1 MPDSLWL
8 RAGRPLIIGHRGASA
23 EAPENTLAAFELALA
38 QKADGF
44 EFDVRLSA
52 DGVPV
57 IIHDDTV
64 DRTTNG
70 TGRVADMTLAELKSL
85 TIDGKHTIPT
95 LDELFERFG
104 RRVLYNVELKATGA
118 TALPSSGGPAR
129 AVADCVAAHAVGEHV
144 LISSFNPLLVRQARR
159 RPSLAVPVGLLRQHR
174 MMRFAHAFAG
184 ASADHPRDDLVDAS
198 LMDWARLSQKHVHVW
213 TVDEP
218 ARARRL
224 AELGVHGIITNKPA
238 LIRAAIE

>member
-23 EAPENTLAAFELALA
+23 EAPENTLAAFDLALA

-95 LDELFERFG
+95 LDELFAVLAAHVPAG
-104 RRVLYNVELKATGA
+104 RILVVRHPHLWHLTHD
-118 TALPSSGGPAR
+118 PHGPAWNR
-129 AVADCVAAHAVGEHV
+129 TVGAAVAAAAERNGVRFFDAQDELAALFGAHPERHYWSGDMHLNFDGMRAYGELVGRE
-144 LISSFNPLLVRQARR
+144 LW
-159 RPSLAVPVGLLRQHR
+159 R
-174 MMRFAHAFAG
+174 MIAAPERDGADAG
-184 ASADHPRDDLVDAS
+184 APPPRQRGAAS
-198 LMDWARLSQKHVHVW
+198 
-213 TVDEP
+213 
-218 ARARRL
+218 
-224 AELGVHGIITNKPA
+224 
-238 LIRAAIE
+238 